1 MITISASFK
10 PNEASAEVIAEVVRL
25 LSKLDA
31 GHVSASTGEEINGE
45 GGVVVTKAKEAKPR
59 KVRVYTDEQKA
70 AFRARMIA
78 AREAKAKATDKP
90 VEPAK
95 DDVKPVEPAKVHG
108 SKKLLKPSK
117 VSMMPRTGQ
126 KVGAKPAAQ

>member
-1 MITISASFK
+1 MITISASFQ
-10 PNEASAEVIAEVVRL
+10 PTDANAELIAQVIKM
-25 LSKLDA
+25 LSKLDS
-31 GHVSASTGEEINGE
+31 GHVPASTGEEIKGD
-45 GGVVVTKAKEAKPR
+45 GGIVVTKGKVAKAR

-108 SKKLLKPSK
+108 SKKLIKANK
-117 VSMMPRTGQ
+117 VSTMPRSGQ
-126 KVGAKPAAQ
+126 KVAAKPAAQ

>member
-1 MITISASFK
+1 MITISASFQ
-10 PNEASAEVIAEVVRL
+10 PTDTNAELIAQVVKM
-25 LSKLDA
+25 LSKLDS
-31 GHVSASTGEEINGE
+31 GHVTASTGEDIQGE
-45 GGVVVTKAKEAKPR
+45 GGMVVTKGKAAKTR

-78 AREAKAKATDKP
+78 AREAKAKGTDKP
-90 VEPAK
+90 VEHLK
-95 DDVKPVEPAKVHG
+95 TDVKPVEPAKVHG